1 MFCLKSIVIRLSTL
15 IIWRK
20 ISLRS
25 LHTFFDGFPGL
36 ERHSFNGRLI
46 LSLVAPFLIE
56 RSNCEYQWFHE
67 ISQIFWSLLWLFEF
81 SRINKVLEQNYCTKM
96 PLMITYW
103 WILALVTKPTSLFT
117 FLSCSTSRSRL
128 ELDTLNRVHKWW
140 YCSSLFRPTTITPS
154 IYCWV
159 IIVVFI

>member
-1 MFCLKSIVIRLSTL
+1 MKIFTSIQEQQNFLTRFTYLFRWFSWLRTAFFQWTVDTISCSA
-15 IIWRK
+15 IFDRK
-20 ISLRS
+20 DFS
-25 LHTFFDGFPGL
+25 
-36 ERHSFNGRLI
+36 N
-46 LSLVAPFLIE
+46 FLIVVMT
-56 RSNCEYQWFHE
+56 
-67 ISQIFWSLLWLFEF
+67 FEF

-154 IYCWV
+154 IYCWL